1 MDNLLNE
8 IKHLA
13 QQGLEKSI
21 ISRDENYKEIF
32 LQIMLKSET
41 AIEKFSQLSTSQKS
55 IYEKVSSSVRTHD
68 RIDEARKSN
77 MYLIAYCFS
86 RFEHTS
92 LFPQYNQT
100 KSFDIAAEKLGVKKN
115 TLKKIIEITLMPIM
129 TMIEK
134 DGGKHLYQMICKDS
148 KRFMI

>member
-8 IKHLA
+8 IKHLT

-21 ISRDENYKEIF
+21 ISMDENYKEIF

-86 RFEHTS
+86 RFEYTS

-100 KSFDIAAEKLGVKKN
+100 KSFDIAAEKLGAKKN

-134 DGGKHLYQMICKDS
+134 DGGKHLCQMICKDS

>member
-8 IKHLA
+8 IKHLT

-41 AIEKFSQLSTSQKS
+41 AIEKFSQLSASQKS
-55 IYEKVSSSVRTHD
+55 IYEKLNSSVRTHD

-92 LFPQYNQT
+92 LFLQYIFLHSIYCFFSISLYNYKYT
-100 KSFDIAAEKLGVKKN
+100 FLF
-115 TLKKIIEITLMPIM
+115 
-129 TMIEK
+129 
-134 DGGKHLYQMICKDS
+134 HLQI
-148 KRFMI
+148 